1 MISSPLRVF
10 LLTPLPLITLRAP
23 IMRTRNARVHIR
35 VYFYYN
41 ILIAPCQYEIEKTFE
56 HFYKLAAC
64 RALHEK
70 TERGQLAPRCRLCDL
85 FRLNDPDRDRAIC
98 PCPSM
103 TIRQVLRRIA
113 TFRKATFGDKI
124 RKTPE
129 NLKSTLDFRGFFKTT
144 SENAT
149 FL

>member
-56 HFYKLAAC
+56 HFFAKPPPAA
-64 RALHEK
+64 LYTKK
-70 TERGQLAPRCRLCDL
+70 TERGQLAPRCRFCDL

-113 TFRKATFGDKI
+113 AFNPKYHRILRIELPQFLEKPHLATKFEKPRKI
-124 RKTPE
+124 
-129 NLKSTLDFRGFFKTT
+129 
-144 SENAT
+144 
-149 FL
+149 

>member
-23 IMRTRNARVHIR
+23 IMRTRDARVHIR

-56 HFYKLAAC
+56 HFFAKPPPAALC
-64 RALHEK
+64 TQK
-70 TERGQLAPRCRLCDL
+70 TERGHPAPRCRLCDL
-85 FRLNDPDRDRAIC
+85 FRLNDPDRNRAIC

-113 TFRKATFGDKI
+113 AFNPKYHRILRIELPQFLEKPHLATMFEKPRKI
-124 RKTPE
+124 
-129 NLKSTLDFRGFFKTT
+129 
-144 SENAT
+144 
-149 FL
+149 

>member
-23 IMRTRNARVHIR
+23 NMRTQNARVHIR

-41 ILIAPCQYEIEKTFE
+41 ILNAPCQYEIEKTFK
-56 HFYKLAAC
+56 HFLKSRRRQRFA
-64 RALHEK
+64 RTK
-70 TERGQLAPRCRLCDL
+70 TERGQLAPRCRFCDL
-85 FRLNDPDRDRAIC
+85 FRLNDPDRDCAIC

-113 TFRKATFGDKI
+113 AFNPKYHWILRIELPQFLEKPHLATKFEKPRKI
-124 RKTPE
+124 
-129 NLKSTLDFRGFFKTT
+129 
-144 SENAT
+144 
-149 FL
+149 